1 VHDRFGRYSQNLS
14 GLFHTEP
21 AEETQLHHLAATAVS
36 TAEILPGSTFKCAKP
51 DPVYSLEAG
60 DAPNHH
66 FYVLKAACVPTQG
79 IRIAGVEVKDV
90 TITAS
95 GEVSGDR
102 DRGGAVHVSMM
113 ANNDQVFARSIT
125 TGRIQNGRET
135 FGGTWTFVGGTG
147 KFKNLRG
154 KGTYQCKPAE
164 DGGAL
169 CTSSGSY
176 LLSASHD

>member
-1 VHDRFGRYSQNLS
+1 MPKKSPLLILS
-14 GLFHTEP
+14 L
-21 AEETQLHHLAATAVS
+21 LAATAVS
-36 TAEILPGSTFKCAKP
+36 TAETLPVATFKCSKP

-60 DAPNHH
+60 DTPNHH
-66 FYVLKAACVPTQG
+66 FYILKVACVPTQS

-90 TITAS
+90 TVTAS

-102 DRGGAVHVSMM
+102 DRGGAVHVNTM
-113 ANNDQVFARSIT
+113 ANNDKVFARSIS

-135 FGGTWTFVGGTG
+135 HGGTWTFVGGTG
-147 KFKNLRG
+147 KFKNIRG

-164 DGGAL
+164 AGGEV

-176 LLSASHD
+176 SLTPNHD